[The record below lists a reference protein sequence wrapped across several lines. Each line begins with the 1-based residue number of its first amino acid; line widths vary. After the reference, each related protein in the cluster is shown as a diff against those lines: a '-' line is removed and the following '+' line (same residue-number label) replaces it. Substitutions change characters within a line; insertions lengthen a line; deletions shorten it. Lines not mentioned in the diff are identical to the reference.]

1 MFRASSSIRMR
12 TQYGTC
18 LFIPIEYIVLII
30 D

>member
-1 MFRASSSIRMR
+1 MFRASSSMRMR

-18 LFIPIEYIVLII
+18 LFIPIEYIGLII

>member
-1 MFRASSSIRMR
+1 MR

-18 LFIPIEYIVLII
+18 LFIPIEYIGLII